1 MIYENIVSFHV
12 QFNQLHTFSVS
23 FAVSMSYHSPTSCSK
38 DLIHKKS
45 NYLNACLCDNSG
57 LLFIFFL
64 STPFYVIEIDAIN
77 NQKSSISCYLIYL
90 NCYWVD
96 VSNLTTLIRYANES
110 KPYREIYKYKCVLF
124 SCTFCYI
131 IGLFV
136 SFHVIFF
143 YYIHTYHQVYICQ
156 GTHIFFQFSFT
167 FSITV
172 QRDSLLYS
180 ICCFDKKIHCNQI
193 IVT

>member
-1 MIYENIVSFHV
+1 MIRLLHWYIFYDISEYAVKYRYIVWFD

-23 FAVSMSYHSPTSCSK
+23 FAVSMSYPLLTSCSK

-45 NYLNACLCDNSG
+45 NYLNACLCDNSS

-64 STPFYVIEIDAIN
+64 STLFYVIEIDAIN

-110 KPYREIYKYKCVLF
+110 KPYREIYKSKCVLF
-124 SCTFCYI
+124 LFMYLLLHHWFIRQFPCNLFLLRSYVSPSLHLSRDTYI
-131 IGLFV
+131 L
-136 SFHVIFF
+136 SIFL
-143 YYIHTYHQVYICQ
+143 YI
-156 GTHIFFQFSFT
+156 
-167 FSITV
+167 
-172 QRDSLLYS
+172 
-180 ICCFDKKIHCNQI
+180 
-193 IVT
+193 

>member
-1 MIYENIVSFHV
+1 MTWISILVSKLDWKKDRDIAWFD

-23 FAVSMSYHSPTSCSK
+23 FAVSMSYHLLTSCSK

-64 STPFYVIEIDAIN
+64 STLFYVIEIDAIN

-124 SCTFCYI
+124 
-131 IGLFV
+131 
-136 SFHVIFF
+136 FHVPFA
-143 YYIHTYHQVYICQ
+143 TSLVY
-156 GTHIFFQFSFT
+156 S
-167 FSITV
+167 SV
-172 QRDSLLYS
+172 SM
-180 ICCFDKKIHCNQI
+180 
-193 IVT
+193 

>member
-1 MIYENIVSFHV
+1 MIEIKHRNIVWFD
-12 QFNQLHTFSVS
+12 QLNQLHIFSVS
-23 FAVSMSYHSPTSCSK
+23 FAVSMSYHLLTSCSK

-64 STPFYVIEIDAIN
+64 STLFYVIEIDAIN

-124 SCTFCYI
+124 IHVPFATSLVYSS
-131 IGLFV
+131 V
-136 SFHVIFF
+136 SM
-143 YYIHTYHQVYICQ
+143 
-156 GTHIFFQFSFT
+156 
-167 FSITV
+167 
-172 QRDSLLYS
+172 
-180 ICCFDKKIHCNQI
+180 
-193 IVT
+193 

>member
-1 MIYENIVSFHV
+1 
-12 QFNQLHTFSVS
+12 
-23 FAVSMSYHSPTSCSK
+23 MSYHLPASCSK
-38 DLIHKKS
+38 DLIHTKS
-45 NYLNACLCDNSG
+45 NYLNACLCDNSS

-64 STPFYVIEIDAIN
+64 STLFYVIEIDAIN

-124 SCTFCYI
+124 FHVPFATSLVYSS
-131 IGLFV
+131 L
-136 SFHVIFF
+136 FHVIFF

-172 QRDSLLYS
+172 QRDLLLYS